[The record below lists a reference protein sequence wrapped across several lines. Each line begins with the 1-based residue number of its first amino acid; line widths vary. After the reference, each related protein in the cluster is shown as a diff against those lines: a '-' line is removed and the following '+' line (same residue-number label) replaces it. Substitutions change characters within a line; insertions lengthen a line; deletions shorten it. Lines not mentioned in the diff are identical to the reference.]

1 MVSKQ
6 LKVVNSQGFH
16 MRPATVFVNAMSKYK
31 SDVTIKFNGLDVNA
45 KSLMNLIAACI
56 KFGSEIEVVAN
67 GEDEQA
73 ALDEAVQMI
82 EAGLGE
88 E

>member
-1 MVSKQ
+1 MVSKE

-16 MRPATVFVNAMSKYK
+16 MRPATVFVNTMSKYK
-31 SDVTIKFNGLDVNA
+31 SDVTIKFNGMNVNA

-56 KFGSEIEVVAN
+56 KFGSEIEVVCD

-73 ALDEAVQMI
+73 ALDEAVKMI